1 MHQLPT
7 SDHQILADS
16 IRRTRVLWGI
26 ATREELAKRANVR
39 PDVVTWAET
48 GEGDRPVE
56 CELKRVVNELR
67 FTGKHARLVQN
78 LIGSVLGLRPPI
90 SCLCPSAVKES

>member
-26 ATREELAKRANVR
+26 ATREELAKRAEVR
-39 PDVVTWAET
+39 LHVVIWAET
-48 GEGDRPVE
+48 GEGEPPAE
-56 CELKRVVNELR
+56 CELKRVANELR
-67 FTGKHARLVQN
+67 FTGEHARLVQN
-78 LIGSVLGLRPPI
+78 LVGSVLGLRPAI
-90 SCLCPSAVKES
+90 SGSHPSQTKES